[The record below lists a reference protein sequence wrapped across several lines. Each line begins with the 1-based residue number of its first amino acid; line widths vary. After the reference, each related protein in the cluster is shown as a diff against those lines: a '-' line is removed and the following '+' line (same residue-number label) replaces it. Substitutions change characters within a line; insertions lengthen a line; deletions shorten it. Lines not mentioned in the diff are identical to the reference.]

1 MTNPAITTAT
11 INAATINTATSRNA
25 RSDRLE
31 LVPMSLELMEA
42 LLGGDLQSAQQM
54 VGYRIPADWPQVME
68 SVLRFRIPLARE
80 HPDATPLLLLAMVLR
95 ADPEVV
101 VGRLGF
107 HGPVDDD
114 GMLEIGYEVF
124 PAHRRQGYARE
135 AAVAMF
141 RWAQRDPAV
150 LRFRASVSPKNAPS
164 RNLVTGLGFV
174 EVGSQWDDEDGEET
188 LFERPVGQ
196 ISWSISPLG

>member
-1 MTNPAITTAT
+1 MTNPPITTPT
-11 INAATINTATSRNA
+11 GETTLNAS
-25 RSDRLE
+25 SDRLD

-42 LLGGDLQSAQQM
+42 LLDGDLQSAQKT
-54 VGYRIPADWPQVME
+54 VGYRIPSDWPQVME
-68 SVLRFRIPLARE
+68 SVLRFRIPLARA

-124 PAHRRQGYARE
+124 PAYRRQGYARE
-135 AAVAMF
+135 AVVAMF
-141 RWAQRDPAV
+141 HWAQRDPAV
-150 LRFRASVSPKNAPS
+150 LRFRASVSPENASS

-188 LFERPVGQ
+188 LFERPV
-196 ISWSISPLG
+196 PVT

>member
-1 MTNPAITTAT
+1 VST
-11 INAATINTATSRNA
+11 
-25 RSDRLE
+25 DRLN

-42 LLGGDLQSAQQM
+42 LEQGDLASARRL
-54 VGYRIPADWPQVME
+54 VGYRIPPEWPQVMG
-68 SVLRFRIPLARE
+68 SVLRFRIPLARSR
-80 HPDATPLLLLAMVLR
+80 PDAVPLLLLAMVLR

-124 PAHRRQGYARE
+124 PVYRRQGYARE
-135 AAVAMF
+135 AVVGMF
-141 RWAQRDPAV
+141 RSAQQDPGV
-150 LRFRASVSPKNAPS
+150 HRFRASVSPDNAPS
-164 RNLVTGLGFV
+164 RNLVTSLGFN

-188 LFERPVGQ
+188 LFECAADQFAGSGSGLR
-196 ISWSISPLG
+196 